1 MEGWMM
7 NSEGKKLHKDI
18 SAMINVLGWTA
29 VYAIIVYCGACLWFA
44 FRPEIQSAIRFIQE
58 AIF

>member
-1 MEGWMM
+1 MM